1 MNTIGITGGTGFVGQ
16 HLVQQLLKQG
26 NKVVIFSRKERNSE
40 NSNITYAQWDPSNS
54 SIDQEALATINAM
67 VHLAGEGIADK
78 RWTEERKK
86 AIVSSRVDTTRFLVA
101 ALKQYA
107 NNCTTFVSASATGY
121 YGPDDA
127 GEPFTEN
134 ASHHDD
140 FLGNTCKRW
149 EESALTAEG
158 TFRTVI
164 IRIGIV
170 LGKEAGAFKEF
181 VQPMSM
187 GVMPILGS
195 GKQVVSWIHV
205 DDLAGLFAKAVV
217 DSSMKGIYNGVAP
230 NPVAHKTVM
239 KTIACTK
246 GGIKIPI
253 YVPAFI
259 LKIMLGGMS
268 VEILKSCT
276 VSSEKT
282 EQIGY
287 EFNYPNIEIA
297 VKHLLGK

>member
-1 MNTIGITGGTGFVGQ
+1 MSIIGITGGTGFVGQ
-16 HLVQQLLKQG
+16 HLVQQLLAKG
-26 NKVVIFSRKERNSE
+26 NKVVIFSRKERNSD
-40 NSNITYAQWDPSNS
+40 NPNITYAQWDPSNK
-54 SIDQEALATINAM
+54 SIDQEALSHINAM

-86 AIVSSRVDTTRFLVA
+86 AIVRSRVDTTKFLVD
-101 ALKQYA
+101 ALKKYA
-107 NNCTTFVSASATGY
+107 TNCTTFVSASATGY
-121 YGPDDA
+121 YGPDDG
-127 GEPFTEN
+127 GEPFTEK
-134 ASHHDD
+134 SSYHDD
-140 FLGNTCKRW
+140 FLGNTCKLW

-158 TFRTVI
+158 AFRTVI

-181 VQPMSM
+181 AQPMSM

-205 DDLAGLFAKAVV
+205 DDLAGLFAKAAI
-217 DSSMKGIYNGVAP
+217 DDAMKGIYNGVAP
-230 NPVAHKTVM
+230 NPVAHKKLM
-239 KTIACTK
+239 KTIARTK

-287 EFNYPNIEIA
+287 NFNYPNIEIA
-297 VKHLLGK
+297 TKDLLSQ